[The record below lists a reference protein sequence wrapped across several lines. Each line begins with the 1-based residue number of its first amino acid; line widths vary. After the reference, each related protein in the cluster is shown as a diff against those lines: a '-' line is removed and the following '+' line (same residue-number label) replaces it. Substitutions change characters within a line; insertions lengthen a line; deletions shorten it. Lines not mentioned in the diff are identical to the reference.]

1 MLSGSGRHRRPRQ
14 IPALVVTAGVTG
26 AGLALPLMA
35 ASGAQAADAQTWD
48 RVAQCESGGLWSAD
62 SGDGY
67 YGGLQL
73 TRSMWEQHG
82 GTEFAP
88 RPDLASRAQ
97 QIAVAERILQD
108 RGPYAWPSCAVDSGL
123 AKDGPAPKVDPGP
136 EDGSQDASPGST
148 HRTAPQP
155 SSSAPANSRTGKT
168 GSPDDAPDSS
178 ASPRQPDQRPPV
190 KDDDRPTGKH
200 RKPADGSSG
209 DTVNG
214 PSGKPSAQPSGT
226 PSADPSA
233 GPSASPADGS
243 DQSAHP
249 GDSTPGQDPH
259 TGANTDGST
268 GKHRADSQDSG
279 ADRASRGGAEART
292 QPPSANDYTV
302 RPGDNLSVIAEQHS
316 VQGGW
321 HRLYRDNQ
329 KVVGDDPD
337 LILPGQQL
345 ELKK

>member
-14 IPALVVTAGVTG
+14 IPALVVAAGVTG
-26 AGLALPLMA
+26 AGLAMPLMA
-35 ASGAQAADAQTWD
+35 ASGAQAADAATWD

-62 SGDGY
+62 SDNGF

-97 QIAVAERILQD
+97 QIAVAERILED
-108 RGPYAWPSCAVDSGL
+108 RGPYAWPSCALDSGL
-123 AKDGPAPKVDPGP
+123 VKDGPTPKVDPGGDADSADTP
-136 EDGSQDASPGST
+136 RTAPHHKAPDASPAT
-148 HRTAPQP
+148 PDK
-155 SSSAPANSRTGKT
+155 SAPGPSESGKPGT
-168 GSPDDAPDSS
+168 PQGSDSS
-178 ASPRQPDQRPPV
+178 VPAQKPDQRPPV
-190 KDDDRPTGKH
+190 KDGDQPTGKH
-200 RKPADGSSG
+200 RKPTSG
-209 DTVNG
+209 
-214 PSGKPSAQPSGT
+214 
-226 PSADPSA
+226 PSADPSVPPA
-233 GPSASPADGS
+233 RKPSADPAPSPSSSSAD
-243 DQSAHP
+243 P
-249 GDSTPGQDPH
+249 GANSGDRTSGQDAQP
-259 TGANTDGST
+259 GAEASAGIGN
-268 GKHRADSQDSG
+268 HRADSPGSG

-292 QPPSANDYTV
+292 EPPSANDYTV

-329 KVVGDDPD
+329 KTVGSDPD